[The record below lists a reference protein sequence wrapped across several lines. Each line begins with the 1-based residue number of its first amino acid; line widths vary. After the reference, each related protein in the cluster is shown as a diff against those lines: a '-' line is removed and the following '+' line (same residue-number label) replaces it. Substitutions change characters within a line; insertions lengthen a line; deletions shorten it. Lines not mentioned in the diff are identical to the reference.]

1 VSRRMGFIPI
11 PLSIMLIRVLS
22 QTFTLQSKTSIVIC
36 VIAWLLMVSI
46 KICNGIVLLGKACV
60 HVTAYKELQA
70 RAEYDLYRKR
80 MVEKKSKS
88 APSSPRISLI
98 DFSAALKATYPDV
111 LHQTAGVKGFTI
123 SDLMSQWE
131 DLEMMSQRRSTERER
146 EERPPRRT
154 QSLAHMSRSKRDKSE
169 PPPSIPEGEE
179 KSTKDDSSTTTEKRE
194 KEKEKTDAGQ
204 SSPKKKIAQPTTDCE
219 GLADV
224 TAYKM
229 LPPEQGVER
238 IE

>member
-1 VSRRMGFIPI
+1 MGFIPI

-22 QTFTLQSKTSIVIC
+22 QMFSLQNKTSIVIC
-36 VIAWLLMVSI
+36 VLAWLLLLAI
-46 KICNGIVLLGKACV
+46 KICNGIVLLGKACA
-60 HVTAYKELQA
+60 HVMAYKELKA

-98 DFSAALKATYPDV
+98 DFSDV
-111 LHQTAGVKGFTI
+111 LHQTAGVKGFTV
-123 SDLMSQWE
+123 SDLMYQWDDME
-131 DLEMMSQRRSTERER
+131 TASQRRSTEKDR

-154 QSLAHMSRSKRDKSE
+154 QSLAHMSRAKRDKSE
-169 PPPSIPEGEE
+169 PPSSIPEGDE
-179 KSTKDDSSTTTEKRE
+179 KSAKDDASLSSSDKKEKD
-194 KEKEKTDAGQ
+194 KEKTDTNQ
-204 SSPKKKIAQPTTDCE
+204 CSPKKKVATSPADCDV
-219 GLADV
+219 LADV
-224 TAYKM
+224 TAYTM

>member
-1 VSRRMGFIPI
+1 
-11 PLSIMLIRVLS
+11 MLIRVLS
-22 QTFTLQSKTSIVIC
+22 QTFSLQSKASIVIC
-36 VIAWLLMVSI
+36 VIAWLLMIAI
-46 KICNGIVLLGKACV
+46 KICNGIVLLGKACG
-60 HVTAYKELQA
+60 HVMAYKDLQA

-98 DFSAALKATYPDV
+98 DFSDV

-123 SDLMSQWE
+123 SDLMCQWE
-131 DLEMMSQRRSTERER
+131 DLENASQRRSSERER

-154 QSLAHMSRSKRDKSE
+154 QSLAHMSRVKRDKSE
-169 PPPSIPEGEE
+169 PPSSIPEVDE
-179 KSTKDDSSTTTEKRE
+179 KSAKEESSFPAEKRE
-194 KEKEKTDAGQ
+194 KEKDKTDASQ
-204 SSPKKKIAQPTTDCE
+204 CSPKKKVVASAAGCDV
-219 GLADV
+219 LADV
-224 TAYKM
+224 TAYTM